1 MKRRTEFQWRTGTL
15 YICGGWVGVC
25 VCVSVLVGGDGITGG
40 RQGVR
45 T

>member
-15 YICGGWVGVC
+15 YICGGWVC